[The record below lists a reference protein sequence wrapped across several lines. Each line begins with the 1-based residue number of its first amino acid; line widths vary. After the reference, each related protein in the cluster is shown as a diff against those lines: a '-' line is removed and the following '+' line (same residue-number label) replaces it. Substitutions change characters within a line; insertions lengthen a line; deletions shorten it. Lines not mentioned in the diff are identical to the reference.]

1 MSENNMLLQT
11 KNLKLYYQ
19 TMRGPVQAVD
29 GVTFALERSSSLV
42 FIGESGCGKT
52 SLSKAILR
60 LLPKN
65 VAEYDGEVYFDG
77 VNIMEYDDERFRKE
91 IRWKKMAFIPQ
102 AAMNALNPVVK
113 IEDQI
118 SEPMILGGLA
128 STKEEALEKV
138 KEALRIVGF
147 PLQFMKRYPFEL
159 SGGMRQRAIIAMALS
174 AKPDLVILDEPTSAL
189 DLLTQANIMNE
200 LKIIKKEYG
209 LTYILIT
216 HDVGTASE
224 ISENVAVMYAG
235 QIVEYSGAERFF
247 NNPLHPYSEKLL
259 ESIPRL
265 RRRKDVLGYIP
276 GQPPSLIN
284 PPKGCRF
291 AERCHKRFSKCD
303 QEPPT
308 YEIQGR
314 FVKCWLYERGEQDAR

>member
-1 MSENNMLLQT
+1 MGEKILDVR
-11 KNLKLYYQ
+11 KLKLYYN

-29 GVTFALERSSSLV
+29 EISFSLNKNSSLV

-65 VAEYDGEVYFDG
+65 VYEYSGEVYLNGED
-77 VNIMEYDDERFRKE
+77 IMKLDDENYRRR
-91 IRWKKMAFIPQ
+91 IRWQKMAFVPQ
-102 AAMNALNPVVK
+102 AAMNALNPVMK
-113 IEDQI
+113 IEDQLA
-118 SEPMILGGLA
+118 EPLLVA
-128 STKEEALEKV
+128 KFVDKKDEAIEKV
-138 KEALRIVGF
+138 KEALQIVNF

-159 SGGMRQRAIIAMALS
+159 SGGMRQRAIIAMALVT
-174 AKPDLVILDEPTSAL
+174 KPDVIVLDEPTSAL
-189 DLLTQANIMNE
+189 DILTQANIMNE
-200 LKIIKKEYG
+200 LKKIKQEFG

-235 QIVEYSGAERFF
+235 QIVEYSDAERFF
-247 NNPLHPYSEKLL
+247 SNPLHPYSERLMD
-259 ESIPRL
+259 SIPRL
-265 RRRKDVLGYIP
+265 KQRKDSLGYIP

-291 AERCHKRFSKCD
+291 ADRCLKRFDKC
-303 QEPPT
+303 
-308 YEIQGR
+308 EIDPSVYNVEGR
-314 FVKCWLYERGEQDAR
+314 FVKCWLYDGRGEKL

>member
-1 MSENNMLLQT
+1 MTRNGVLLDV
-11 KNLKLYYQ
+11 KNLKFYYQ
-19 TMRGPVQAVD
+19 TTRGVVQAVD
-29 GVTFALERSSSLV
+29 DISFSIQRNSSLV

-60 LLPKN
+60 LLPRN
-65 VAEYDGEVYFDG
+65 VAEYSGQIYFDG
-77 VNIMEYDDERFRKE
+77 VNVMEYDDEKFRKE
-91 IRWKKMAFIPQ
+91 IRWKRIAFVPQ
-102 AAMNALNPVVK
+102 AAMNALNPVLK
-113 IEDQI
+113 IEDQLA
-118 SEPMILGGLA
+118 EPLIVGGLVD
-128 STKEEALEKV
+128 TKEAALEKV
-138 KEALRIVGF
+138 KEALRVVGF

-159 SGGMRQRAIIAMALS
+159 SGGMRQRAIIAMALA

-200 LKIIKKEYG
+200 LKRIKKEFG

-235 QIVEYSGAERFF
+235 QIVELSDAERFF
-247 NNPLHPYSEKLL
+247 NSPLHPYSEKLL

-265 RRRKDVLGYIP
+265 RQRKDVLGYIP

-291 AERCHKRFSKCD
+291 ADRCHKKFSKCE
-303 QEPPT
+303 QEPPM
-308 YEIQGR
+308 YEVEGR
-314 FVKCWLYERGEQDAR
+314 FVKCWLYERGE

>member
-1 MSENNMLLQT
+1 MANNEVLLT
-11 KNLKLYYQ
+11 VKNLKLYYQ

-29 GVTFALERSSSLV
+29 DVTFSLRRNSSIV

-65 VAEYDGEVYFDG
+65 VARYDGEVYLNGINVMD
-77 VNIMEYDDERFRKE
+77 YDDERFRKE
-91 IRWKKMAFIPQ
+91 IRWKKMALVPQ
-102 AAMNALNPVVK
+102 AAMNALNPVIK

-118 SEPMILGGLA
+118 SEPLLVGGLA
-128 STKEEALEKV
+128 KTKEEALEKV

-159 SGGMRQRAIIAMALS
+159 SGGMRQRSIIAMALA
-174 AKPDLVILDEPTSAL
+174 AKPDIVVLDEPTSAL

-200 LKIIKKEYG
+200 LKKIKKEFG

-216 HDVGTASE
+216 HDVATASE
-224 ISENVAVMYAG
+224 IAEYVAVMYAG
-235 QIVEYSGAERFF
+235 QIMEFSDAESFF
-247 NNPLHPYSEKLL
+247 SSPLHPYSEKLL

-265 RRRKDVLGYIP
+265 RQRKDVLGYIP

-303 QEPPT
+303 QEPGT
-308 YEIQGR
+308 YEIDGK
-314 FVKCWLYERGEQDAR
+314 FVKCWLYERGEME

>member
-1 MSENNMLLQT
+1 MVRNGVLLDV
-11 KNLKLYYQ
+11 KNLKFYYQ
-19 TMRGPVQAVD
+19 TKRGIVQAVD
-29 GVTFALERSSSLV
+29 NISFSIRRNSSLV

-60 LLPKN
+60 LLPRN
-65 VAEYDGEVYFDG
+65 VAEYSGQIYFDG
-77 VNIMEYDDERFRKE
+77 VNIMEYDDEKFRRE
-91 IRWKKMAFIPQ
+91 IRWKKIAFVPQ
-102 AAMNALNPVVK
+102 AAMNVLNPVLK
-113 IEDQI
+113 IEDQLA
-118 SEPMILGGLA
+118 EPLLVGGLA
-128 STKEEALEKV
+128 GTKGEALEKV
-138 KEALRIVGF
+138 KETLRVVGF

-159 SGGMRQRAIIAMALS
+159 SGGMRQRAIIAMALA

-200 LKIIKKEYG
+200 LKRIKKEFG

-235 QIVEYSGAERFF
+235 QIVELSDAERFF
-247 NNPLHPYSEKLL
+247 CNPLHPYSEKLL

-265 RRRKDVLGYIP
+265 RQRRDVLEYIP

-284 PPKGCRF
+284 PPKNCRF
-291 AERCHKRFSKCD
+291 SDRCHRRFSKCNH
-303 QEPPT
+303 EPHVF
-308 YEIQGR
+308 EVDGR
-314 FVKCWLYERGEQDAR
+314 IVKCWLYERGE